1 MIRKI
6 EQLIGNTP
14 IVRLMNIEEPGTG
27 QIFVKLE
34 NFNLGGS
41 IKDRVA
47 LGMIQSAES
56 NGTLVPGMGLVE
68 PTSGNTG
75 IAIALLGQLKGYP
88 VTIIMPESMSVERRQ
103 LIRSYGAK
111 LILSPAEQGMNGAI
125 KLAQEISVD
134 PNMLMLQQFQNPQNP
149 HTHYMTTAQE
159 IMTDLPD
166 LDVFLSG
173 IGTGGTISGI
183 GRYLKEQ
190 RSKIK
195 IIGMEPAESAV
206 ISGHPSGSHKIQGIG
221 AGFIP
226 ETLDLN
232 ILDEIHTIE
241 SDRVITQG
249 KTIYTKEGL
258 FLGISSVA
266 NILSAADIAR
276 HLGPDKKVLTVAPDG
291 GSKYLS
297 TQLYGGKSI

>member
-1 MIRKI
+1 MIKNV

-14 IVRLMNIEEPGTG
+14 IVRLKNIETPGTG
-27 QIFVKLE
+27 QIYVKLE

-47 LGMIQSAES
+47 LGMIQNAES
-56 NGTLVPGMGLVE
+56 NGTLRAGMGLVE

-88 VTIIMPESMSVERRQ
+88 VTIVMPESMSMERRQ

-111 LILSPAEQGMNGAI
+111 LILSPANQGMNGSI
-125 KLAQEISVD
+125 KLAEDIARD
-134 PNMLMLQQFQNPQNP
+134 PQMAMLQQFQNPQNP
-149 HTHYMTTAQE
+149 RIHYLTTAQE

-166 LDVFLSG
+166 LDVFITA

-183 GRYLKEQ
+183 GKQLKEHH
-190 RSKIK
+190 SSIK
-195 IIGMEPAESAV
+195 IVGLEPAESAV
-206 ISGHPSGSHKIQGIG
+206 ISGQSPGIHKIQGIG

-232 ILDEIHTIE
+232 VLDDIQTIE

-249 KTIYTKEGL
+249 RRIYTEEGL

-266 NILSAADIAR
+266 NILAASDIAR
-276 HLGPDKKVLTVAPDG
+276 YLSSDKKVLTIAPDG

-297 TQLYGGKSI
+297 TDLYGGKSL